1 MKKLFFLILTTLM
14 FTSCEAIFEAA
25 TGAERASIGNAY
37 EVLVVCDDNIWESE
51 LGVAL
56 QKTLR
61 SGIPGLPQ
69 HEDAFKVTRVSNN
82 DFTGVK
88 PRFRNI
94 IHVKIDN
101 NTYTAPAFRY
111 KKDVDA
117 VSQLVMTIQAP
128 TIESGAEYVTENM
141 QTIIDFLNDGEKERR
156 LKIIKESYNSNANN
170 LAEEMFGCS
179 FKIPMD
185 IQGTKTGKDFIWL
198 SDMNSTNP
206 DILNFAM
213 YSYPYEGPESFTKE
227 NFIHMRDSM
236 MKANIQGGGNNEYVE
251 TAKNSVTVE
260 DSGYNDRYVQIARG
274 LWNMKNALEP
284 WGGPFVS
291 HSVVDEINQRVI
303 VVEAF
308 MFSSKRMG
316 DTMRQLEASLYTLEL
331 PYDKL
336 MKQIESPEGVTIDG
350 SKETTSN

>member
-37 EVLVVCDDNIWESE
+37 EVLVVCDDNIWDSE

-69 HEDAFKVTRVSNN
+69 HEDAFKVTRVSND

-94 IHVKIDN
+94 IHVKVDN

-111 KKDVDA
+111 KKNVDA
-117 VSQLVMTIQAP
+117 TSQLVMTIQAP
-128 TIESGAEYVTENM
+128 SIESGAEYVTENM

-185 IQGTKTGKDFIWL
+185 IQGSKRGKDFVWF

-206 DILNFAM
+206 DILNFAI
-213 YSYPYEGPESFTKE
+213 YSYSYEGPESFNKE

-236 MKANIQGGGNNEYVE
+236 MRANIQGGGNNEYVE
-251 TAKNSVTVE
+251 TDPGSVTVE
-260 DSGYNDRYVQIARG
+260 DSEYHERYMQVARG
-274 LWNMKNALEP
+274 LWYMKNSLEP

-331 PYDKL
+331 PYDKYI
-336 MKQIESPEGVTIDG
+336 KTVPVPEAVEIIEKTD
-350 SKETTSN
+350 TTSN